1 MPAPAPNLLLVHIK
15 GSVSLVRAFELVQTS
30 CSMQRCIA
38 RQVDH
43 DRTCSKM
50 LRMAFDTLVASTPAP
65 RLSVPL

>member
-1 MPAPAPNLLLVHIK
+1 MPAPAPNPLLVHIE
-15 GSVSLVRAFELVQTS
+15 GSVSLVPSFELYRAS

-43 DRTCSKM
+43 DRICSKM
-50 LRMAFDTLVASTPAP
+50 PRMVFDTLVASTPAP